1 MSRLP
6 GKQEVAPDRPLWLAG
21 APGFEPRNGE
31 SVAILKPLYGAGFS
45 APDPAC
51 GAAATHDRRVE
62 QAGDAD
68 PLTQPVSERPA
79 RKFRILKNPRA
90 ETRLGFRGLW
100 RESPKIR
107 RQRPEARPLTSGN
120 VASSQ
125 SSVTLPEET
134 AVAGW
139 AERIRTAMC
148 RNSAGRCGD
157 QKTLPPAPG
166 NAHQR
171 DSEVH
176 RTGHCA
182 NPSI

>member
-1 MSRLP
+1 M
-6 GKQEVAPDRPLWLAG
+6 LAG
-21 APGFEPRNGE
+21 GSSREFEP
-31 SVAILKPLYGAGFS
+31 VS
-45 APDPAC
+45 A
-51 GAAATHDRRVE
+51 E
-62 QAGDAD
+62 
-68 PLTQPVSERPA
+68 TQPVSERPA

-139 AERIRTAMC
+139 GARIRTWEW
-148 RNSAGRCGD
+148 RNQNPTNFRSPSTFILKILVITHPSAA
-157 QKTLPPAPG
+157 L
-166 NAHQR
+166 
-171 DSEVH
+171 
-176 RTGHCA
+176 
-182 NPSI
+182 